1 MVEFTAKII
10 FASINVSL
18 GWNFRNF
25 CAKKLF
31 LCSATEY
38 LVIMSTFL
46 CIKIT
51 DCNAEKFGYYQ
62 HLLIGSSFFCI
73 VLLVVNGTR
82 CMLPRNLTE
91 RYMLR
96 KINFIT
102 GGYKVT
108 GVLCH
113 ERGRKVEVLP
123 HLK

>member
-1 MVEFTAKII
+1 MRQEII
-10 FASINVSL
+10 FVFGYI
-18 GWNFRNF
+18 
-25 CAKKLF
+25 
-31 LCSATEY
+31 EH

-62 HLLIGSSFFCI
+62 YPLIVSSFFCI

-96 KINFIT
+96 EINFIT
-102 GGYKVT
+102 GGYKIT
-108 GVLCH
+108 GGGLS
-113 ERGRKVEVLP
+113 
-123 HLK
+123 